1 MSGIDGHSTS
11 APLADASRPDRS
23 ANPVGPQGMETSIAR
38 LERRLGWVASGEYS
52 GDPVTFTLD
61 GMTVE
66 ALPGETILQ
75 VAERNGVAIPR
86 LCYTEGMRP
95 DGNCRACV
103 VEIEGER
110 VLAPSCCRRP
120 TQGMNVQARSERAL
134 KSQRMVVELLV
145 ADAPG
150 VPHAADSELARW
162 ARQLGVAGARMPA
175 RPQPAPDFSHAGIEV
190 RLDACIQC
198 TRCVR
203 ACREVQVNDVIGYS
217 FRGSAAKIVFDL
229 DDPMGESTC
238 VGCGECVQACPT
250 GALLPSLPAVVAGTF
265 MHTAAR
271 PAADHGP
278 MLAAGYAETASLH
291 GGSAAGGDSGG
302 AAGGGNGSAGLPR
315 RVVPLV
321 VLDGQAAPAAGW
333 TAAERTVPTLCPYCG
348 VGCQTDVHVAG
359 DRVLRVSGRNGPSN
373 LGRLCVK
380 GRFGLDYVH
389 HPQRLTRPLIRRE
402 GVAKDS
408 RALLDPAR
416 PLDAFRE
423 ATWDEA
429 LDLAADGLRRIHERR
444 GGAGL
449 AGFGSAKGSNE
460 EAYLFQ
466 KLMRVA
472 FGTNNV
478 DHCTRLCHASSVAA
492 LMEGLSSGA
501 VSNQV
506 ADVQHADCFIIIGAN
521 PTVNHPVAA
530 TFMKNAVERGAKLI
544 LMDPR
549 RTELSRLATHTL
561 QFRPD
566 TDVALLNAM
575 LHTIVEED
583 LVDHDFVERRT
594 HGYDDLVRTLR
605 PYSPEAMQHLC
616 GVPAEEIRAAARLYA
631 TSRASMIFWGMGI
644 SQHVHGTDN
653 ARCLIALALVT
664 GQIGRR
670 GTGLHPLR
678 GQNNVQGASD
688 MGLIP
693 MFYPDYRSV
702 EDEGARAY
710 FAELWGGAD
719 LDPKRGLTVV
729 EIMNAALRDEIRG
742 MYIMGE
748 NPAMSDPDVQH
759 ARDALAA
766 LEFLVVQDL
775 FLTETAAFADVIL
788 PASAFPEK
796 IGTFTNTD
804 RRVQLGREALPLPG
818 DTRHDLWIIQELA
831 RRLGLDWSYGSAA
844 DVWAEIRLAVPSCAG
859 ITWDRL
865 EREHSVT
872 YPCRNEGDPGEEV
885 IFVERFPTADGRA
898 RIVPA
903 EFITADE
910 LPDAEYP
917 FVLITGRILEH
928 WHTGSMTRRAGVL
941 DAIEPIPTVSLHPG
955 DLAALGLEPGGM
967 VALETRRGRIVA
979 VARRDSATPR
989 GSVFMAF
996 AYVEA
1001 AANILTNPRLDPFGK
1016 IPEFK
1021 YCAVRL
1027 AHASADELPGSTYGA
1042 ASEIDSPRDT
1052 APL

>member
-1 MSGIDGHSTS
+1 MSGIDGQSTS
-11 APLADASRPDRS
+11 APLARAGHPDRS
-23 ANPVGPQGMETSIAR
+23 ANPVGPQGEETSITR
-38 LERRLGWVASGEYS
+38 LERRLGWVSTGEYD
-52 GDPVTFTLD
+52 GDDVAFNLD
-61 GMTVE
+61 GVE
-66 ALPGETILQ
+66 IVAVPGETILE
-75 VAERNGVAIPR
+75 AAARHGVEIPR
-86 LCYTEGMRP
+86 LCWTDGMRP

-103 VEIEGER
+103 VEVEGER
-110 VLAPSCCRRP
+110 VLAASCCRRP
-120 TQGMNVQARSERAL
+120 TPGMNVRATSERAL
-134 KSQRMVVELLV
+134 LSQRMVIELLL
-145 ADAPG
+145 ADAPAT
-150 VPHAADSELARW
+150 PHAPDSELTDW
-162 ARQLGVAGARMPA
+162 ARRLGVGTPRFPA
-175 RPQPAPDFSHAGIEV
+175 RSQPAPDFSHAGIEV

-203 ACREVQVNDVIGYS
+203 ACREVQVNDVIGYA
-217 FRGSAAKIVFDL
+217 FRGHDAKIVFDF

-250 GALLPSLPAVVAGTF
+250 GALLPSLPAIVAGEMTGRQP
-265 MHTAAR
+265 R

-278 MLAAGYAETASLH
+278 MVAQEAVHKVTAPPS
-291 GGSAAGGDSGG
+291 
-302 AAGGGNGSAGLPR
+302 
-315 RVVPLV
+315 RVIPLV
-321 VLDGQAAPAAGW
+321 RLNGTEAPAAGW
-333 TAAERTVPTLCPYCG
+333 MRAETDVKTLCPYCG
-348 VGCQTDVHVAG
+348 VGCQTTVHVAG
-359 DRVLRVSGRNGPSN
+359 DRILRVSGRDGPSN

-380 GRFGLDYVH
+380 GRFGMDYVH
-389 HPQRLTRPLIRRE
+389 HPQRLTMPLIRRN
-402 GVAKDS
+402 GATKDAH
-408 RALLDPAR
+408 ALLDPAR

-429 LDLAADGLRRIHERR
+429 LDAAANGLRRIRDEHG
-444 GGAGL
+444 GGAL

-466 KLMRVA
+466 KLVRIG

-506 ADVQHADCFIIIGAN
+506 ADVQHADCFIVIGAN

-530 TFMKNAVERGAKLI
+530 TFMKNAIERGVRLI
-544 LMDPR
+544 LIDPR
-549 RTELSRLATHTL
+549 RTELARLATHTL

-583 LVDHDFVERRT
+583 LVDHDFVRDRT
-594 HGYDDLVRTLR
+594 HGFDELVRTLR

-616 GVPAEEIRAAARLYA
+616 GVPAAQIRAAARLYA
-631 TSRASMIFWGMGI
+631 TSPRSMIFWGMGI

-702 EDEGARAY
+702 EDEEARA
-710 FAELWGGAD
+710 FFEQLWRTPA

-729 EIMNAALRDEIRG
+729 EIMNAATRREIRG

-759 ARDALAA
+759 AREALAS
-766 LEFLVVQDL
+766 LDWLVVQDL
-775 FLTETAAFADVIL
+775 FLTETASFADVIL

-796 IGTFTNTD
+796 TGTYTNTD
-804 RRVQLGREALPLPG
+804 RRVQLGRTALPLPG
-818 DTRHDLWIIQELA
+818 ETQQDLWIIQELA
-831 RRLGLDWSYGSAA
+831 RRLGLAWDYAGPA
-844 DVWAEIRLAVPSCAG
+844 DVWSEIRRAVPSCGG
-859 ITWDRL
+859 ITWQRL
-865 EREHSVT
+865 EDEHGVT
-872 YPCRNEGDPGEEV
+872 YPCIEEGDPGDEV
-885 IFVERFPTADGRA
+885 IFIDRFPTRDGRA
-898 RIVPA
+898 RIVSA

-910 LPDAEYP
+910 MPDADYP
-917 FVLITGRILEH
+917 FVLITGRLLEH
-928 WHTGSMTRRAGVL
+928 WHTGSMTRRSGVL
-941 DAIEPIPTVSLHPG
+941 DAIEPIATISVHPD
-955 DLAALGLEPGGM
+955 DLARLGIETGQP
-967 VALETRRGRIVA
+967 VALETRRGRIVGST
-979 VARRDSATPR
+979 RRDSATPR
-989 GSVFMAF
+989 GSVFMPF

-1001 AANILTNPRLDPFGK
+1001 AANILTNPKLDPYGK

-1021 YCAVRL
+1021 YCAARL
-1027 AHASADELPGSTYGA
+1027 RPANPDELTGSTYGA
-1042 ASEIDSPRDT
+1042 AAEVDGPAAAEIDAARTSA
-1052 APL
+1052 APFADRPTDEPLA